1 MKNVL
6 SKLIFCLLFS
16 TITLADINVAKEQCE
31 DLGFKPGTEKYADC
45 VMKLLPKEKSK
56 KQQPN
61 ADKVIKEIDQNIKK
75 IGEDITKSLKIEI
88 AVKGKKLKNFF
99 TNNDLILISENG
111 SREYKFKEKNY
122 EIIKDDTVIQ
132 KGSWK
137 IHGLLQNQIRLISKD
152 DKKKYYLKKISKK
165 PWIYNYDKLPS
176 SKEATKE
183 ILHIKSSSK
192 FSDISSNVEFSS
204 TNSAELTESKL
215 EETKIAKKEIT
226 KEINIKENKIEVIK
240 KENKVDKIEVTKKVE
255 PKIEKDDGIDLLSS
269 TKNKKKKKQKQN
281 ASNNKNKADLLLRV
295 NCWSK
300 KDGYPDSERAK
311 LYGKELYFIID
322 TKQNTVERFYQ
333 EGQDEIK
340 QTLYNI
346 VEINEK
352 KVIYQ
357 AQIFNPNKN
366 RKIEFEYEF
375 YYGGTTDHNGFG
387 YPINRLKPDV
397 RKPYIACSKEYHSI
411 EGFKK
416 ENKVDKIEVT
426 KKVEPKIEKDDGIDL
441 LSSTKNKNKKK
452 KKQKQ
457 NASNN
462 KNKDNEFQFS
472 LYRGL
477 DYKNLSNI
485 DAVISAKGSLALFL
499 DLNYSRGY
507 GFYKGESI
515 NGIPNGKGKWSNCY
529 QERYI
534 KIVNELDLV
543 GSLTKKYHA
552 NEINVDDFI
561 NEILDNDVRF
571 IMSPEYISSNK
582 MAYGLYF
589 DLTNGDKGEPK
600 ISTFEPCEVIVGT
613 WKNGSLNGYAKIFTL
628 GEPNTIPNLENLWSD
643 IDINTNYLDDPFGK
657 HAKIWIRKFENDI
670 AIEDLSAIISVNQG
684 QGILSSLDENGY
696 PDGLGFIYLANG
708 SNLMVNFKNG
718 EIDYDQNIIG
728 FFNNEKSK
736 PNYKSQDIGNILEK
750 NIDFFKEFK
759 SELYLTLAKNNFKD
773 KDRPSFLKQSSFLKK
788 RDSFKNNLYK
798 FNNKLFWID
807 TSGKSYGRKPN
818 FPGISEDIKPYTYYR
833 GKMINDK
840 GKLIYNGKGI
850 LIRYTGQEIRY
861 NEGEFKNNVFVEG
874 YQLLDK
880 GSQYQIRANKN
891 VNFQSERQKI
901 LNHTSELYLGSLNE
915 FGPNGKGTMI
925 MPYGMV
931 YVGEWKDNNFHGK
944 GEIRKYENKKI
955 TIKEKGSAAKKT
967 IPNLRYSLK
976 GNFSKG
982 TFEGDMEGYIYEAK
996 FDAADVITDIVK
1008 KDISGLYS
1016 KGKLVKSSVVKKVEA
1031 KKLDRPVFKPEGD
1044 PTQAIIQAENLAA
1057 KIGCIG
1063 HQMDGVF
1070 GKFLIYPCATYDDY
1084 EEAMKNNGASKLEEF
1099 KKEKVLKT
1107 NSSMFRNI
1115 SNDTNESFYVEDVKV
1130 TKFQNPNKISQQ
1142 DFVISKCRIQKLSN
1156 LKKNEIYFNET
1167 VYIIDINNLSIKR
1180 IRKNKKDDSLEEKI
1194 FPITTIIS
1202 PFDTFHVQ
1210 YFDDEKMNFVPEYK
1224 SAEIREFINKS
1235 KNSKKIEFRSIK
1247 EIRIAFDMTSND
1259 MEQYTLALSDE
1270 SIFLDI
1276 LKSGSINVET
1286 RFGFTPYAF
1295 GRGKDKT
1302 AVIDPLDKGS
1312 QIIESCAKLE
1322 TDKKIEIA
1330 KKDIAKKNIKGTIEN
1345 YHQSIKD
1352 SGLISLVD
1360 FGLEGEEEPYFRG
1373 YQKNISG
1380 TVNG

>member
-1 MKNVL
+1 MVL
-6 SKLIFCLLFS
+6 TYFHLQK
-16 TITLADINVAKEQCE
+16 
-31 DLGFKPGTEKYADC
+31 
-45 VMKLLPKEKSK
+45 
-56 KQQPN
+56 
-61 ADKVIKEIDQNIKK
+61 IK
-75 IGEDITKSLKIEI
+75 
-88 AVKGKKLKNFF
+88 
-99 TNNDLILISENG
+99 
-111 SREYKFKEKNY
+111 R
-122 EIIKDDTVIQ
+122 
-132 KGSWK
+132 
-137 IHGLLQNQIRLISKD
+137 
-152 DKKKYYLKKISKK
+152 
-165 PWIYNYDKLPS
+165 
-176 SKEATKE
+176 
-183 ILHIKSSSK
+183 
-192 FSDISSNVEFSS
+192 
-204 TNSAELTESKL
+204 
-215 EETKIAKKEIT
+215 
-226 KEINIKENKIEVIK
+226 
-240 KENKVDKIEVTKKVE
+240 
-255 PKIEKDDGIDLLSS
+255 
-269 TKNKKKKKQKQN
+269 
-281 ASNNKNKADLLLRV
+281 
-295 NCWSK
+295 
-300 KDGYPDSERAK
+300 
-311 LYGKELYFIID
+311 
-322 TKQNTVERFYQ
+322 
-333 EGQDEIK
+333 
-340 QTLYNI
+340 
-346 VEINEK
+346 
-352 KVIYQ
+352 
-357 AQIFNPNKN
+357 
-366 RKIEFEYEF
+366 
-375 YYGGTTDHNGFG
+375 
-387 YPINRLKPDV
+387 
-397 RKPYIACSKEYHSI
+397 
-411 EGFKK
+411 
-416 ENKVDKIEVT
+416 
-426 KKVEPKIEKDDGIDL
+426 
-441 LSSTKNKNKKK
+441 K

-552 NEINVDDFI
+552 NEINVDDYI
-561 NEILDNDVRF
+561 NEILDNDVKF
-571 IMSPEYISSNK
+571 IMSPEYISSNTTTSD
-582 MAYGLYF
+582 LYF

-600 ISTFEPCEVIVGT
+600 ISTSEPCEVIVGT

-840 GKLIYNGKGI
+840 GKLIYNGKGV
-850 LIRYTGQEIRY
+850 LVRYTGQEVKY
-861 NEGEFKNNVFVEG
+861 NEGEFKNNVFVKG

-880 GSQYQIRANKN
+880 GTNYQIRVKKDI
-891 VNFQSERQKI
+891 NFESERQQI

-925 MPYGMV
+925 LPYGMV
-931 YVGEWKDNNFHGK
+931 YIGEWKDNNFHGK

-955 TIKEKGSAAKKT
+955 TIKEKDSAAKKT

-982 TFEGDMEGYIYEAK
+982 IYEGDMEGYIYEAK

-1016 KGKLVKSSVVKKVEA
+1016 KGKLVKSSVIKKVEA
-1031 KKLDRPVFKPEGD
+1031 KKLDRPVFKSEGE
-1044 PTQAIIQAENLAA
+1044 PNQAMIQAENLAA
-1057 KIGCIG
+1057 RIGCIG
-1063 HQMDGVF
+1063 YEMGGYDNGF
-1070 GKFLIYPCATYDDY
+1070 FLVYPCSTYEDF
-1084 EEAMKNNGASKLEEF
+1084 EEAMKNDGVTKLEEF

-1115 SNDTNESFYVEDVKV
+1115 SNETNGGFYVDDVKV

-1142 DFVISKCRIQKLSN
+1142 DFVISECRIQN
-1156 LKKNEIYFNET
+1156 LNNIKKNEIYFSET
-1167 VYIIDINNLSIKR
+1167 VYIIDVNSLSIKR
-1180 IRKNKKDDSLEEKI
+1180 TRKNKKDGSLDEKI

-1202 PFDTFHVQ
+1202 PFNISHVQ
-1210 YFDDEKMNFVPEYK
+1210 YFNDEKKNYVPQYNEK
-1224 SAEIREFINKS
+1224 DTREFINKS
-1235 KNSKKIEFRSIK
+1235 KNSKHIEFRSIK
-1247 EIRIAFDMTSND
+1247 EMRIAFDMTT
-1259 MEQYTLALSDE
+1259 MKQYTLALSDE
-1270 SIFLDI
+1270 SIFLNI
-1276 LKSGSINVET
+1276 PKSGSINVET

-1295 GRGKDKT
+1295 GIGKERS
-1302 AVIDPLDKGS
+1302 AVIDSMDKGS

-1322 TDKKIEIA
+1322 TDKKIEIT
-1330 KKDIAKKNIKGTIEN
+1330 KKNIANKNIKGTIEN
-1345 YHQSIKD
+1345 YHQAIKD
-1352 SGLISLVD
+1352 SGLTSLVD
-1360 FGLEGEEEPYFRG
+1360 FGSEGEGEPYFSG

-1380 TVNG
+1380 TVNGEPQGDTYAQQYIDQVAEDGIVMKMNEIKFKSVFKCKNPYTKNFDLYFYGRDENLMRFEQTKLIKEKYKKYYSELPVYHLIRFSSDIDKNDKEKSYSFYSTFGAKKNQPRFDLITSSIYNWKDIRNSRLPKSVITENITDDVIELDKDLTKFKDWKKRFGEGYLIKQNVKLNLKTNSIYYKHLKYFSNDSSDSWYKEPEEIEYSANCERINL